1 MNLEDLAKKAINEVS
16 TEISKK
22 DDENEVKNKET
33 EQVSVESE
41 EEVEI
46 PLHAEVIDF
55 TDPHKKPP
63 QPGQDTNHILSAN
76 EELFLKN
83 VKERVLVLFEGLKAA
98 EYEDIETRLDLTINF
113 LEFLLASIEDKL
125 KK

>member
-1 MNLEDLAKKAINEVS
+1 MKKGLGKIRKIKKKHIFLALLVVIVLGGLAKKAINEVS

-63 QPGQDTNHILSAN
+63 QPGQDTNHTLSAN

-83 VKERVLVLFEGLKAA
+83 VKERVLVLFEG
-98 EYEDIETRLDLTINF
+98 
-113 LEFLLASIEDKL
+113 S
-125 KK
+125 